1 MRIRL
6 DVDLCQGHGTCVNEA
21 PEVFRLDG
29 GGPVTVLIPEP
40 ADELREQVKAAV
52 KYCPTGALSLE
63 D

>member
-29 GGPVTVLIPEP
+29 DGPVTVQIPEP
-40 ADELREQVKAAV
+40 TAEMRAAVKAAV
-52 KYCPTGALSLE
+52 KYCPTGALTLE